1 MYLFLLTMFCVF
13 CYEQTMHLYL
23 MDVRN
28 LSRSSV
34 VSSLLHS
41 LCQAEARKERSI
53 ELEASVKSVINRDTL
68 STNMVCIL

>member
-1 MYLFLLTMFCVF
+1 
-13 CYEQTMHLYL
+13 

-34 VSSLLHS
+34 VSSLLYS

>member
-1 MYLFLLTMFCVF
+1 
-13 CYEQTMHLYL
+13 MHLYL